1 MKLWVAKLKETMRS
15 LGTQIIISIIR
26 GAFIVIQ
33 NSPLTISTWLIVKG
47 ILMNKINLLQ

>member
-26 GAFIVIQ
+26 EAFIVIQ
-33 NSPLTISTWLIVKG
+33 NSPLTSTGLIVKG
-47 ILMNKINLLQ
+47 ILMNTMNLLQ